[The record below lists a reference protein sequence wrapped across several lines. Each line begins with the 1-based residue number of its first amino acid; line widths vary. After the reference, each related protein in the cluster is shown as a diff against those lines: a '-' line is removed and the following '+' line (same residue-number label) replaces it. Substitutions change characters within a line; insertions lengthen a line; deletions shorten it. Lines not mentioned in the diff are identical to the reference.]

1 VVPDL
6 QRSREHALE
15 EGCDYGV
22 HDHHDR
28 QVPHALGS
36 DLLEGALAALLVEA
50 LSAKSALAHLVSNA
64 KEGATTDF
72 MVSTS
77 VIHHN
82 LSRTLTYLHRHF
94 ADFLY
99 VSCENELLLCI
110 GIEGT

>member
-1 VVPDL
+1 
-6 QRSREHALE
+6 
-15 EGCDYGV
+15 
-22 HDHHDR
+22 
-28 QVPHALGS
+28 
-36 DLLEGALAALLVEA
+36 
-50 LSAKSALAHLVSNA
+50 VSNA